1 MYIAIDKKGNIIAIS
16 EKKLSENFIKV
27 EKIPEPFQIYK
38 YINGKFVKD
47 KLKEKEYNTFLKNNL
62 KRKVSKK
69 VTQYIKDLLNYLDY
83 DDIGDLLICKNM
95 SFYKEEVEKIEKWIQ
110 KVYKKYEE
118 IISNIDKNK
127 DIDIDNIE
135 NLLPKYTG

>member
-47 KLKEKEYNTFLKNNL
+47 KLKEKEYNTFLKNN
-62 KRKVSKK
+62 
-69 VTQYIKDLLNYLDY
+69 
-83 DDIGDLLICKNM
+83 
-95 SFYKEEVEKIEKWIQ
+95 
-110 KVYKKYEE
+110 
-118 IISNIDKNK
+118 
-127 DIDIDNIE
+127 
-135 NLLPKYTG
+135 